1 MRFLTKRNMKSW
13 LSHWVAWLAGAPS
26 LHVTRPYRIDISRN
40 QTLKLLFCLSYFDFA
55 CSLNY
60 TVHLLMK
67 RCNMSFSC
75 VVFFSFVCNSFFLF
89 LFFFSW
95 TDITR
100 FILWVLMSPWG
111 MNVKWYMKCFI
122 YWSSDLKSSKRWSS
136 QWKQFNQL
144 RIEASSQRQWLHS
157 SAG

>member
-89 LFFFSW
+89 LFFFLNRYYQIYFVSSNEPVRNECEV
-95 TDITR
+95 IYEMLH
-100 FILWVLMSPWG
+100 ILIFG
-111 MNVKWYMKCFI
+111 FEIK
-122 YWSSDLKSSKRWSS
+122 
-136 QWKQFNQL
+136 
-144 RIEASSQRQWLHS
+144 
-157 SAG
+157 